1 MAPTKKTAAP
11 TKPLTDAQKHQEVAK
26 INARHQKGD
35 LTPEQAQA
43 EIDLI
48 LAGEVID
55 RSADAE
61 DAEASAQATP
71 AGDPPTT

>member
-26 INARHQKGD
+26 INARHQKGE
-35 LTPEQAQA
+35 LSPEKAQE

-48 LAGEVID
+48 LEGQVVD

-61 DAEASAQATP
+61 DTEASEQVTP
-71 AGDPPTT
+71 ANDPPTS